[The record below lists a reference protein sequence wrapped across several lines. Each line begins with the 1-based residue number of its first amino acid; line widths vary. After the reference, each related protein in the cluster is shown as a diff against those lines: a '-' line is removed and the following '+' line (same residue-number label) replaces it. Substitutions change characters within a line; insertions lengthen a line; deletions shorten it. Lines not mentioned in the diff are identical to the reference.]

1 MLGVT
6 SETPFTYLANAKAL
20 NFVRGGGG
28 GQILLRPCVCFS
40 LTANSD
46 TKIREK
52 REVSQNVLSRI
63 VHVGNDEYIVVC
75 NFPDRIMSSF

>member
-1 MLGVT
+1 MKHLLHILQT
-6 SETPFTYLANAKAL
+6 LRPSTLL
-20 NFVRGGGG
+20 GGGG
-28 GQILLRPCVCFS
+28 GQILLRPCVCFR

>member
-1 MLGVT
+1 M
-6 SETPFTYLANAKAL
+6 
-20 NFVRGGGG
+20 
-28 GQILLRPCVCFS
+28 CFS